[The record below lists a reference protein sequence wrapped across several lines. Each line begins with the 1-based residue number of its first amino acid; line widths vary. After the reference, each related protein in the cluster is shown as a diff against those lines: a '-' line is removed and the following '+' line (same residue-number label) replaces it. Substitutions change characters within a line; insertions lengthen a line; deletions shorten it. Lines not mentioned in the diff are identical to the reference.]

1 MSEFVSHPE
10 SAGPARVVDRPVTAI
25 HPEMA
30 GRTAV
35 VTGGARGMGR
45 SFTRALA
52 ARGVNVLAADI
63 DDAAMKETAEA
74 LNTELAAAAA
84 DGTPPGRIAARRID
98 VVDPDQHEETAQA
111 ARDEFGSLD
120 YWVNNAGVFPFALVG
135 EVSSAQMSSVLDV
148 NVQGVLH
155 GAQAAAR
162 HMQPG
167 GAIVNMSSVS
177 AVRVRRGRAA
187 YCASKAAVAHLTES
201 LAVELGDQ
209 GLRVNAIAPGFIDTE
224 MTRWLQDDPEA
235 LEAALDSVP
244 LHRVGSP
251 EEVVGVLLFLLSDSS
266 RYVTGHSIAVDG
278 GSRHV

>member
-1 MSEFVSHPE
+1 MSQYEGT
-10 SAGPARVVDRPVTAI
+10 GPARVVDRRMVVV

-35 VTGGARGMGR
+35 VTGAARGMGR
-45 SFTRALA
+45 CFTQALA
-52 ARGVNVLAADI
+52 ARGVDVVAADI
-63 DDAAMKETAEA
+63 DDVGMKRVAEEI
-74 LNTELAAAAA
+74 NGSLAEEPPSGA
-84 DGTPPGRIAARRID
+84 PGRVLARPVD
-98 VVDPDQHEETAQA
+98 VALPAQHEVL
-111 ARDEFGSLD
+111 ARDAVQEFGSLD
-120 YWVNNAGVFPFALVG
+120 YWVNNAGVFPHAVVG
-135 EVSSAQMSSVLDV
+135 EIDAEQMSAVLDV

-155 GAQAAAR
+155 GSQAAAR
-162 HMQPG
+162 HMAPG

-209 GLRVNAIAPGFIDTE
+209 GLRVNSIAPGFIDTE
-224 MTRWLQDDPEA
+224 MTRWLQDDPAA
-235 LEAALDSVP
+235 LEAALDKVP